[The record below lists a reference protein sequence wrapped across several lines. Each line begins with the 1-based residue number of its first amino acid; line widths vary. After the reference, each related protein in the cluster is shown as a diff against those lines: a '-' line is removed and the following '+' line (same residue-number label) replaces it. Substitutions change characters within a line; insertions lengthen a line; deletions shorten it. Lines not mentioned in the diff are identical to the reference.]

1 MSAPA
6 ANPLAHPAFTEIDRQ
21 FAALMERLAGGGQP
35 DLALAA
41 ALASHRAGAG
51 GPCAGGAYAALRE
64 PDAGVLR
71 CGDES
76 VELKLPERES
86 WLERLR
92 ASRVVGAPGEFKPLI
107 LDAHGRLF
115 LHRCWEYEQQLTP
128 AVHAP
133 GEASGEAEGA
143 KWPG

>member
-1 MSAPA
+1 MSASE

-51 GPCAGGAYAALRE
+51 GSGAGGACVDLRA
-64 PDAGVLR
+64 PDAGLLR

-76 VELKLPERES
+76 VELKLPDHES

-107 LDAHGRLF
+107 LDARGRLY
-115 LHRCWEYEQQLTP
+115 LHRCWES
-128 AVHAP
+128 V
-133 GEASGEAEGA
+133 EGSIPVIDTA
-143 KWPG
+143 QCPE